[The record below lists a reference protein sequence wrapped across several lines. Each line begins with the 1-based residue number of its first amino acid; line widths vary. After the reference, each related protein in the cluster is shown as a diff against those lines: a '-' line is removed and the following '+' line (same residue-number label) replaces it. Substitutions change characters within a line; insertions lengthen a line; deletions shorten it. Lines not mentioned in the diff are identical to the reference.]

1 MAISTNSITQLSG
14 VENHARVDTRLL
26 IAQPPHLLP
35 QGEKEPSHSFS
46 RVLSAYSKLESR
58 SSRLKLTIRLKPY
71 SGPTLARG
79 IKLLY
84 RRNKSNGSWVV
95 KASDGHGNYWTKAFS
110 VADDFCDSD
119 GQSVL
124 TFYEA
129 QDRAKQLAR
138 GGDAATSDAA
148 PISLDE
154 ALNRRGCEL
163 EIVSRRCAPL
173 LFQATLKQ
181 EFLNDAP
188 NIGDQW
194 L

>member
-1 MAISTNSITQLSG
+1 M
-14 VENHARVDTRLL
+14 
-26 IAQPPHLLP
+26 
-35 QGEKEPSHSFS
+35 
-46 RVLSAYSKLESR
+46 
-58 SSRLKLTIRLKPY
+58 
-71 SGPTLARG
+71 
-79 IKLLY
+79 
-84 RRNKSNGSWVV
+84 V